1 MIYDIWYMIYGI
13 WYALRMIHCIFSY
26 LYIDIWFLYN
36 TRNIRILWHFSLD
49 DLYFLANRS
58 GAVEVRSPGGRS
70 AADEGRI
77 GSRAAGSPAGH
88 GEGVV
93 CKRKK
98 TAKNPEICC
107 LWILTGFH
115 FADISCEA
123 KAAVD
128 CLDKAELRIARN
140 RLRQKTQELL

>member
-1 MIYDIWYMIYGI
+1 MIYDI

-36 TRNIRILWHFSLD
+36 TRNVRILWHFSLD

-58 GAVEVRSPGGRS
+58 GAVELRSPGGRS

-98 TAKNPEICC
+98 TVDFRPEKNRKESRN
-107 LWILTGFH
+107 LWFPLVDFILW
-115 FADISCEA
+115 ISCEA

-128 CLDKAELRIARN
+128 CLDKAELHEIASGKKHKN
-140 RLRQKTQELL
+140 YCKA